1 MSNKVTV
8 TADKNKNII
17 TVSPNNPEFGWLTLE
32 QEVFEIND
40 RGWLKSTKRT
50 ALVHG
55 KVDDLKKAG
64 YKEGTELPG
73 KIVVLESLTPFN
85 LENPDRDLKVAGKS
99 GVICRVE
106 DEPIYR
112 KSFYTG
118 NQNISDEF
126 VAHTNVEEIRQ
137 VMEAQKMLNLIH
149 KETEELEPEL

>member
-73 KIVVLESLTPFN
+73 KIVVLESLTPFS

-137 VMEAQKMLNLIH
+137 VMEAQKMLNLIQ